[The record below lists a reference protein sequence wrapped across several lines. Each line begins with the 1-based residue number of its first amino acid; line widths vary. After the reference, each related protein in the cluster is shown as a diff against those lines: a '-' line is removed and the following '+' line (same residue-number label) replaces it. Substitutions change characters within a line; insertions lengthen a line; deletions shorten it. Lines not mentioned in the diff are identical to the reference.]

1 MNLKNLMSTWKE
13 YQKWLKQQGI
23 NSANIQQKLPE
34 FIEQLKQDPK
44 KLQKVKGILED
55 KNLLSYAKQLNINT
69 NDIDKMKGMLEN
81 TTIPSARTMPKF
93 GNLTKEQ
100 LNQIKKFKH

>member
-13 YQKWLKQQGI
+13 YQKWLKEQGI
-23 NSANIQQKLPE
+23 NGSNIQQKLPE
-34 FIEQLKQDPK
+34 FIERLKQDPE

-55 KNLLSYAKQLNINT
+55 KNLLSYAKELNISDG
-69 NDIDKMKGMLEN
+69 DINKMKGLLK
-81 TTIPSARTMPKF
+81 TPSSYTYSLSKI
-93 GNLTKEQ
+93 GNLTKGQ